1 MTNNATGTRPA
12 PASSKIPAPALK
24 PDAAQHAAGLR
35 SSPSGSPSDS
45 VAKHSGYGLPCAK
58 CHLYYPADLDV
69 CPTCHHKERVSPV
82 APKVKPKVS
91 QAATP
96 PVPDNATVE
105 KEREEFLR
113 QFKSNLIEAHNEI
126 VQTSGTVCSC
136 EQHRPGD
143 EAAATICHAC
153 FERVRERLDLL
164 ETALVVDPKEAA
176 QIIYAAVWADP
187 SDPSK
192 TYENA
197 ANALLSEIRKRAGMN
212 PLMGPFQPLSD

>member
-1 MTNNATGTRPA
+1 MPNDATGTRPA
-12 PASSKIPAPALK
+12 PASSKIPAAALK
-24 PDAAQHAAGLR
+24 PDAVRPGAGLK
-35 SSPSGSPSDS
+35 SSPSGSQTNSS
-45 VAKHSGYGLPCAK
+45 ARHTGYGLPCAK
-58 CHLYYPADLDV
+58 CHLYFPADLDV
-69 CPTCHHKERVSPV
+69 CPTCHHNERVSPAV
-82 APKVKPKVS
+82 PKVRPNVS
-91 QAATP
+91 QAVTP

-126 VQTSGTVCSC
+126 VDTSGALCSC
-136 EQHRPGD
+136 EEHRPGD
-143 EAAATICHAC
+143 DAAATICHAC
-153 FERVRERLDLL
+153 FERVQERLDLL

-212 PLMGPFQPLSD
+212 PLMGPFQPLTD